1 MPTTVHIRN
10 ANSADLVPMTD
21 LLKSLFSAEKD
32 FSVDGNRQMEG
43 LKMLL
48 GNPRA
53 CILVAQDEDENKSEV
68 VGMCTGQI
76 VISTAEGG
84 PSILV
89 EDVVVRSNRQGEGI
103 GSMLMKAI
111 LQFAK
116 EQRATRLQLLADC
129 ENTPAL
135 KFYKKIGWSDT
146 SLICLRKINA

>member
-1 MPTTVHIRN
+1 MSATVHIRN
-10 ANSADLVPMTD
+10 ANSADLAPMTD
-21 LLKSLFSAEKD
+21 LLKSLFSVEKD
-32 FSVDGNRQMEG
+32 FSVDGSRQMQG
-43 LKMLL
+43 LRMLL

-53 CILVAQDEDENKSEV
+53 RILVAEGQGEV

-89 EDVVVRSNRQGEGI
+89 EDVVVRSDRQGEGI
-103 GSMLMKAI
+103 GSQLMEAI
-111 LQFAK
+111 LEFAE

-135 KFYKKIGWSDT
+135 KFYEKIGWSNT
-146 SLICLRKINA
+146 SMICLRKMNA

>member
-21 LLKSLFSAEKD
+21 LLKSLFSVEKD
-32 FSVDGNRQMEG
+32 FSVDGSRQLNG

-53 CILVAQDEDENKSEV
+53 RILVAEEHGEV

-89 EDVVVRSNRQGEGI
+89 EDVVVRSDRQGAGI
-103 GSMLMKAI
+103 GSQLMEAI
-111 LQFAK
+111 LGFAE

-129 ENTPAL
+129 DNTPAL
-135 KFYKKIGWSDT
+135 KFYQKIGWSNT
-146 SLICLRKINA
+146 SLICLRKTNA

>member
-21 LLKSLFSAEKD
+21 LLNSLFSIEKD
-32 FSVDGNRQMEG
+32 FSADGSRQMKG
-43 LKMLL
+43 LRMLL

-53 CILVAQDEDENKSEV
+53 RILVAEEHDEV

-89 EDVVVRSNRQGEGI
+89 EDVVVRSDRQGEGI
-103 GSMLMKAI
+103 GSMLMEAI
-111 LQFAK
+111 LGFAV
-116 EQRATRLQLLADC
+116 ENRATRLLLLADC

-135 KFYKKIGWSDT
+135 KLINKIGWNKT
-146 SLICLRKINA
+146 SMICLRKTNA

>member
-1 MPTTVHIRN
+1 MPATIHIRN

-21 LLKSLFSAEKD
+21 LLNSLFSIEKD
-32 FSVDGNRQMEG
+32 FSADGNRQMQG
-43 LKMLL
+43 LRMLL

-53 CILVAQDEDENKSEV
+53 CILVAEDMGEGVGEV

-89 EDVVVRSNRQGEGI
+89 EDVVVRSDRQGEGI
-103 GSMLMKAI
+103 GTMLMKAVI
-111 LQFAK
+111 QFAE

-129 ENTPAL
+129 DNTPAL
-135 KFYKKIGWSDT
+135 KFYNKIGWSKT
-146 SLICLRKINA
+146 SLICLRKTNA

>member
-21 LLKSLFSAEKD
+21 LLNSLFSIEKD
-32 FSVDGNRQMEG
+32 FSADGSRQMKG
-43 LKMLL
+43 LRMLL

-53 CILVAQDEDENKSEV
+53 RILVAEEHDEV

-89 EDVVVRSNRQGEGI
+89 EDVVVRSDRQGEGI
-103 GSMLMKAI
+103 GSMLMEAI
-111 LQFAK
+111 LGFAV
-116 EQRATRLQLLADC
+116 ENRATRLQLLADC

-135 KFYKKIGWSDT
+135 KFYNKIGWNKT
-146 SLICLRKINA
+146 SMICLRKTNA

>member
-21 LLKSLFSAEKD
+21 LLKSLFSVEKD
-32 FSVDGNRQMEG
+32 FSADGNRQMKG
-43 LKMLL
+43 LRMLL

-53 CILVAQDEDENKSEV
+53 RILVAEGQGEV

-89 EDVVVRSNRQGEGI
+89 EDVVVRSDRQGEGI
-103 GSMLMKAI
+103 GSMLMEAI
-111 LQFAK
+111 LEYA
-116 EQRATRLQLLADC
+116 EETRATRLQLLADC
-129 ENTPAL
+129 DNTPAL
-135 KFYKKIGWSDT
+135 KFYDKIGWSNT
-146 SLICLRKINA
+146 SLICLRKTKA

>member
-1 MPTTVHIRN
+1 MPATVHIRN

-21 LLKSLFSAEKD
+21 LLKSLFSVEKD
-32 FSVDGNRQMEG
+32 FLVDGSRQMQG
-43 LKMLL
+43 LRMLL

-53 CILVAQDEDENKSEV
+53 RILVAEDMDKNMGEV

-89 EDVVVRSNRQGEGI
+89 EDVVVRSDHRGKGI
-103 GSMLMKAI
+103 GTMLMEAI
-111 LQFAK
+111 LGFAE

-129 ENTPAL
+129 ENTSAL
-135 KFYKKIGWSDT
+135 KFYEKIGWSET
-146 SLICLRKINA
+146 NLICLRKMNA